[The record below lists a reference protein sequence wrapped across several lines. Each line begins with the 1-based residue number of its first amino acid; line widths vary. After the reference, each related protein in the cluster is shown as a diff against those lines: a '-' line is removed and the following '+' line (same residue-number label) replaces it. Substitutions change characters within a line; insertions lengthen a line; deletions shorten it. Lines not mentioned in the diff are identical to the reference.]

1 MKKVNSTWFH
11 RGNVG
16 NLVRFRKI
24 GFERII
30 FYTFNVFFGKIAV
43 FNNTDFVEDKGII

>member
-16 NLVRFRKI
+16 NLVRFGKI
-24 GFERII
+24 GFENLI
-30 FYTFNVFFGKIAV
+30 FYAFNVFFGKIAV
-43 FNNTDFVEDKGII
+43 YRNTYFVEDKGII